1 MSFFQKQIKTK
12 LLIIAALLCF
22 CGTTAFSQ
30 TTTLDLSKAIQ
41 IALSES
47 PTVRIANRDVEIK
60 RYYKKE
66 QIVSLFPELSAS
78 ASYNRTIKKQ
88 VMVMDMPSMPEP
100 MEIEVGTYNNYSAA
114 LSFSLPVIM
123 PALWKSLELAQVD
136 IDLAQE
142 NLRASRVAIVNQV
155 KQAYYTYL
163 FAKESY
169 EVLKLNYANNE
180 LNLKNITSKYEQ
192 GLASEFDLLRA
203 DVQLKNLRPNL
214 TDAEKAVKLSSM
226 MLKVVIGLD
235 VNEDVVFEGSL
246 AEYESMLLNEIPYN
260 ESSTFENNTNMV
272 QMAYAEKQLEL
283 ARKITISSACPS
295 LAIGGSASYATMS
308 NDFKFANYN
317 WFPYSMVSLSLN
329 VPITSWASTSYKLKQ
344 NKLNQ
349 INLADQKMNLERN
362 LRVSLINNINI
373 IDKAK
378 ENYISNGETVKQAE
392 RAYNICQKQY
402 EVGMV
407 TWLDLSSAELA
418 LTSARLSYNQAVYDY
433 MRALADLDELMGKE

>member
-283 ARKITISSACPS
+283 ARKITISNACPS

-362 LRVSLINNINI
+362 LRVSLINNIII